1 MPYQIDDEQ
10 VAPFTLMVEYSPVL
24 DRIHDS
30 IAGTQTIYKEEVMR
44 NPLTNQPITNSEG
57 KPLTYLKQ
65 TSIPK
70 DGVEPIMNKDGV
82 AFVMGVLQDVVNRA
96 GSFADMNDSAIVYET
111 ITMVGAL
118 NAGITLNSQKY
129 SLTSMSAWYA
139 KTKSLRNFIYKYLS
153 SVKNGGLKEWSENIL
168 SESFGHSDDGG
179 MQQQQPKGIL
189 QRLFSKRQLTD
200 NKAGYS

>member
-1 MPYQIDDEQ
+1 
-10 VAPFTLMVEYSPVL
+10 
-24 DRIHDS
+24 
-30 IAGTQTIYKEEVMR
+30 
-44 NPLTNQPITNSEG
+44 
-57 KPLTYLKQ
+57 
-65 TSIPK
+65 
-70 DGVEPIMNKDGV
+70 
-82 AFVMGVLQDVVNRA
+82 
-96 GSFADMNDSAIVYET
+96 MNDSAIVYET